1 MGILSSKYRT
11 YVLNDFSSVKK
22 AVFFIL
28 KFIGGAAGKYTV
40 KECLPVQINPHSI
53 KQEMGF
59 SDGFEYDGCLLKVP
73 DTSKDSG
80 NILSVELEYSLY
92 DEYNVAT
99 MGGMQPPSSDSI
111 SLYNPKAVTLEKLK
125 SYAGKLFDD
134 DGAKLRALFLWG
146 DIEWF
151 GALSSVDVE
160 YTSFSRW
167 GEPLSAKVDVKVQ
180 KEYLRDG
187 DDDDNNS
194 FRARETYSE
203 KSSKP
208 TESKGLGGLASASVK
223 AYSAAADSVMLLEG
237 VGGALR

>member
-28 KFIGGAAGKYTV
+28 KFDANFGHYKV

-53 KQEMGF
+53 KQGAGF
-59 SDGFEYDGCLLKVP
+59 SGGFECTEGLLQLPKK
-73 DTSKDSG
+73 KDKD
-80 NILSVELEYSLY
+80 NEPPETLELSLEYNIY

-111 SLYNPKAVTLEKLK
+111 SLSNPKAVTLEKLK
-125 SYAGKLFDD
+125 SYAGKLCDD
-134 DGAKLRALFLWG
+134 DGAKLRTLFLWG

-151 GALSSVDVE
+151 GAISSVDVE

-180 KEYLRDG
+180 KEYL
-187 DDDDNNS
+187 DNDNS
-194 FRARETYSE
+194 FYKRGIYSE
-203 KSSKP
+203 ESSKP
-208 TESKGLGGLASASVK
+208 TESKALLGVTKASI
-223 AYSAAADSVMLLEG
+223 AYSEAADAVMLLEG